1 MKTTKKI
8 TKKTRKKK
16 TTLGDLNRM
25 AREVTRAKALERRDP
40 LPAPFA
46 MAEKGSQSQ
55 SVYSRQIVPEDVF
68 MGKYSAYGLIVPPY
82 NPVSLYS
89 IYETSSVLSPN
100 IDAYIQNIDG
110 FDLAFKYK
118 GPTGKKDS
126 EEAIQ
131 EKQDLKN
138 FFKRVNESE
147 SLQSIRRSMRLDYEI
162 TGNGYFEVSRSA
174 DGEIACIY
182 HMDARHIRAARATEE
197 DYQEITVQLFRG
209 GKLRPITVKK
219 KFRRYAQYISTTGKI
234 RWFKEYGD
242 PRKLDATDGKY
253 KKKPKEVA
261 SEIIHFKIG
270 TGVYGLPRWIGNT
283 MGILGVRN
291 ADYVNYDLF
300 DSQGIP
306 PLVILVSGGILTTE
320 SIGTI
325 KALLKQAKGYK
336 NFNRIL
342 LLEAQAEGGIDDKTT
357 PRVDLKPMTDAK
369 AEDALFQGYI
379 KATEE
384 KVRTDFRLPPVYLG
398 KAQEYTR
405 ATIEFSKII
414 VEEQVFEAERNKFD
428 EKMEN
433 TIMIEINTEYWEFKS
448 GRPPLVTGEGLISG
462 FDSFAEPGVLSI
474 NQAIGIANRAMSLDL
489 EEFDEAWADYP
500 MAIITRLLDRGFFA
514 DLQQLVD
521 VLEGTASMLNNP
533 TALPVDG
540 GVDED
545 TTKVITQATKELNTL
560 LKRAKAMLVAN
571 EIKKE
576 DKPNK

>member
-1 MKTTKKI
+1 MKKEK
-8 TKKTRKKK
+8 RPPKK

-25 AREVTRAKALERRDP
+25 AREVTRTKALARQDP
-40 LPAPFA
+40 LPAPFV
-46 MAEKGSQSQ
+46 MKGKGGQT
-55 SVYSRQIVPEDVF
+55 VYSRQMVPEDVF
-68 MGKYSAYGLIVPPY
+68 IGKYSVHGLIVPPY
-82 NPVSLYS
+82 SPASLYS

-110 FDLAFKYK
+110 FELVFKYK
-118 GPTGKKDS
+118 GPIGEKDS
-126 EEAIQ
+126 AEAIQ
-131 EKQDLKN
+131 EKQDLKD
-138 FFKRVNESE
+138 FYKRINESE

-162 TGNGYFEVSRSA
+162 TGNGYFEVSRSV
-174 DGEIACIY
+174 DGAIACMY
-182 HMDARHIRAARATEE
+182 HIDAQHIRAARATED
-197 DYQEITVQLFRG
+197 DYQEITVHLFRG
-209 GKLRPITVKK
+209 GKFRPITVKK
-219 KFRRYAQYISTTGKI
+219 KFRKYAQYMSTTSKI

-242 PRKLDATDGKY
+242 PRKLDATDGTY
-253 KKKPKEVA
+253 KDNPKETA

-306 PLVILVSGGILTTE
+306 PLVILVSGGILTSD
-320 SIGTI
+320 SINTI
-325 KALLKQAKGYK
+325 KELLKQAKGYK

-342 LLEAQAEGGIDDKTT
+342 LLEAQAEGGVDDKTT
-357 PRVDLKPMTDAK
+357 PKVDLKPMTDAK
-369 AEDALFQGYI
+369 ADDSLFQGYI

-433 TIMIEINTEYWEFKS
+433 TVMIEIGTTYWEFKS
-448 GRPPLVTGEGLISG
+448 GRPPLVTGEGLIKG

-489 EEFDEAWADYP
+489 EEFKEAWADYP
-500 MAIITRLLDRGFFA
+500 LTLVNRLLDRGLFT
-514 DLQQLVD
+514 DLQQLVA
-521 VLEGTASMLNNP
+521 VLEGTAQAVVG
-533 TALPVDG
+533 TALPIDDDDDDDKG
-540 GVDED
+540 KSLGKLHKAIE
-545 TTKVITQATKELNTL
+545 EL
-560 LKRAKAMLVAN
+560 LKKARAQLNDSSPKT
-571 EIKKE
+571 
-576 DKPNK
+576 

>member
-1 MKTTKKI
+1 MKKNKKTTA
-8 TKKTRKKK
+8 KK

-25 AREVTRAKALERRDP
+25 AREVTRTKALERRDP
-40 LPAPFA
+40 LPAPFV
-46 MAEKGSQSQ
+46 MKGKDGQT
-55 SVYSRQIVPEDVF
+55 VYSRQMVPEDVF
-68 MGKYSAYGLIVPPY
+68 IGKYSVHGLIVPPY
-82 NPVSLYS
+82 NPASLYS

-118 GPTGKKDS
+118 GPVGKKDS
-126 EEAIQ
+126 KEAIQ
-131 EKQDLKN
+131 EKQDLKD
-138 FFKRVNESE
+138 FFKRINESE

-162 TGNGYFEVSRSA
+162 TGNGYFEISRSA
-174 DGEIACIY
+174 DGEIACMY
-182 HMDARHIRAARATEE
+182 HIDAQHIRAARATEE
-197 DYQEITVQLFRG
+197 DYQEVTVQLFRG
-209 GKLRPITVKK
+209 GKFKPITVKK
-219 KFRRYAQYISTTGKI
+219 KFRRYAQYISTTSKI

-253 KKKPKEVA
+253 KDNPKELA

-320 SIGTI
+320 SINTI
-325 KALLKQAKGYK
+325 KELLKQAKGYK

-357 PRVDLKPMTDAK
+357 PKVDLKPMTDAK
-369 AEDALFQGYI
+369 ADDALFQGYI

-384 KVRTDFRLPPVYLG
+384 KVRIDFRLPPIYLG
-398 KAQEYTR
+398 LAQEYTR
-405 ATIEFSKII
+405 STVEFSKII

-428 EKMEN
+428 EKIEN
-433 TIMIEINTEYWEFKS
+433 TVMVEIDATYWEFKS

-489 EEFDEAWADYP
+489 EETKEDWADAP
-500 MAIITRLLDRGFFA
+500 LCIVTRLLDRGFFT
-514 DLQQLVD
+514 DLQQLSD
-521 VLEGTASMLNNP
+521 VLSGTALAVNTP
-533 TALPVDG
+533 TALPLDAE
-540 GVDED
+540 GVAV
-545 TTKVITQATKELNTL
+545 KTQILKLIEPLEKKIKNIIKEQ
-560 LKRAKAMLVAN
+560 
-571 EIKKE
+571 
-576 DKPNK
+576 DKSKP

>member
-1 MKTTKKI
+1 MRKP
-8 TKKTRKKK
+8 KKK

-25 AREVTRAKALERRDP
+25 AREVTRTKALEQRDP
-40 LPAPFA
+40 LPAPFV
-46 MAEKGSQSQ
+46 MKGKDGQT
-55 SVYSRQIVPEDVF
+55 VYSRQMVPEDVF
-68 MGKYSAYGLIVPPY
+68 MGKYSVHGLIVPPY
-82 NPVSLYS
+82 NPTSLYN

-110 FDLAFKYK
+110 FELAFKYK
-118 GPTGKKDS
+118 GPVGKKDS
-126 EEAIQ
+126 DEAIQ
-131 EKQDLKN
+131 EKQDLKD
-138 FFKRVNESE
+138 FFKRINESE

-162 TGNGYFEVSRSA
+162 TGNGYFEISRSA
-174 DGEIACIY
+174 DGEIACMY
-182 HMDARHIRAARATEE
+182 HIDAQHIRAARATED

-209 GKLRPITVKK
+209 GKFRPITVKK
-219 KFRRYAQYISTTGKI
+219 KFRRYAQYISTTSKI

-253 KKKPKEVA
+253 KDSPKEIA

-320 SIGTI
+320 SINTI
-325 KALLKQAKGYK
+325 KELLKQAKGYK

-357 PRVDLKPMTDAK
+357 PKVDLKPMNNAK
-369 AEDALFQGYI
+369 ADDALFQGYI

-428 EKMEN
+428 EKIEN
-433 TIMIEINTEYWEFKS
+433 TVMIEIDTTYWEFKS

-474 NQAIGIANRAMSLDL
+474 NQAIQIANRAMSLDI
-489 EEFDEAWADYP
+489 EEFKDEWANYP
-500 MAIITRLLDRGFFA
+500 LCIITRLLDRGFFTN
-514 DLQQLVD
+514 LQELSD
-521 VLEGTASMLNNP
+521 VLSGTAEMVNNP
-533 TALPVDG
+533 TALPLDAEG
-540 GVDED
+540 E
-545 TTKVITQATKELNTL
+545 KVKVQILKMLEPLQKQVKKL
-560 LKRAKAMLVAN
+560 LKEQKT
-571 EIKKE
+571 E
-576 DKPNK
+576 

>member
-1 MKTTKKI
+1 MKKN
-8 TKKTRKKK
+8 KKTPAKKM
-16 TTLGDLNRM
+16 TLGDLNRM

-46 MAEKGSQSQ
+46 LLSKGKGD
-55 SVYSRQIVPEDVF
+55 SVYSRQMVPEDVF
-68 MGKYSAYGLIVPPY
+68 MGKYSVHGLIVPPY
-82 NPVSLYS
+82 NPTSLYN

-110 FDLAFKYK
+110 FELAFKYK
-118 GPTGKKDS
+118 GPIGKKDS
-126 EEAIQ
+126 KEAIQ
-131 EKQDLKN
+131 EKQDLKD
-138 FFKRVNESE
+138 FFKRINESE

-174 DGEIACIY
+174 DSEIACMY
-182 HMDARHIRAARATEE
+182 HIDAQHIRAARATED
-197 DYQEITVQLFRG
+197 DYQEVTVQLFRG
-209 GKLRPITVKK
+209 GKFRPITVKK
-219 KFRRYAQYISTTGKI
+219 KFRKYAQYISTTSKI

-253 KKKPKEVA
+253 KDNPKELA
-261 SEIIHFKIG
+261 SEIIHFRIG

-320 SIGTI
+320 SINTI
-325 KALLKQAKGYK
+325 KELLKQAKGYK

-369 AEDALFQGYI
+369 AEDSLFQGYI
-379 KATEE
+379 SATEE
-384 KVRTDFRLPPVYLG
+384 KVRTDFRLPPAYLG
-398 KAQEYTR
+398 KAQDYTR
-405 ATIEFSKII
+405 SVIEYSRII
-414 VEEQVFEAERNKFD
+414 VEEQVFETERNLFD

-433 TIMIEINTEYWEFKS
+433 TVMMEIKAEYWEFKS
-448 GRPPLVTGEGLISG
+448 GGPPLVTGEGLISG

-489 EEFDEAWADYP
+489 EETKEVWADAP
-500 MAIITRLLDRGFFA
+500 LCIVTRLLDRGFFT
-514 DLQQLVD
+514 DLQQLSD
-521 VLEGTASMLNNP
+521 VLSGTAEAVNTP
-533 TALPVDG
+533 TALPLDAEG
-540 GVDED
+540 EAI
-545 TTKVITQATKELNTL
+545 KAQI
-560 LKRAKAMLVAN
+560 LKML
-571 EIKKE
+571 EPLQKKIKKISRE
-576 DKPNK
+576 QEKNKS